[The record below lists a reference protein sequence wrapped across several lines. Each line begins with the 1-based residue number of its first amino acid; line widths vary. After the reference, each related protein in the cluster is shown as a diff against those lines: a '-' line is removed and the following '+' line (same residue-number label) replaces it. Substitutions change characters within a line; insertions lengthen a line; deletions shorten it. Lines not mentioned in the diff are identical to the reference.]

1 MKYAGMPFGMWT
13 LFAPSFRNQLTAVF
27 GYGTNTAKAITKKA
41 KPKYREIISELPE
54 FEKGDRFKM
63 NIVNCAMLGAFIL
76 SMPEHP
82 DVERLTE
89 YYAKSMMTKPMKWFC
104 RKSGKN
110 KFTPKDIS
118 GMKATATLK
127 AADRNP
133 YSWNMEFYEYP
144 DGSGYEGRFTKCGIC
159 VLMKKLGLYDL
170 IPAVPNSTPAANK
183 PSSFIMIV
191 LLYKIYMSNRWPRW
205 QHRNDPTVSSSR
217 NGKSLSSRRLRC

>member
-63 NIVNCAMLGAFIL
+63 NLVNCAMLGAFII
-76 SMPEHP
+76 SMPERP

-89 YYAKSMMTKPMKWFC
+89 YYAKAMMAKPMKWFC
-104 RKSGKN
+104 RKSGKS
-110 KFTPKDIS
+110 KFTEKDIA
-118 GMKATATLK
+118 GMKATAALR

-170 IPAVPNSTPAANK
+170 TPALCRLDYTMSEAGGATDFVRQYTLASGG
-183 PSSFIMIV
+183 PYCDCG
-191 LLYKIYMSNRWPRW
+191 YKKKGFVKAGTEAGR
-205 QHRNDPTVSSSR
+205 
-217 NGKSLSSRRLRC
+217 